1 MGPTFSCNTFLSSTF
16 DLCTEVGIC
25 LRKPF
30 LLPSAGGEG
39 KEQAQG
45 LWRGVAGD
53 HLAGAGRGQGE
64 VPGVR
69 PGEPTG
75 WTLQNWPEDYLK
87 TRNLEGP
94 RFAPIHHQHAE

>member
-1 MGPTFSCNTFLSSTF
+1 MGPTFSCNTFLSSAF

-25 LRKPF
+25 LGKPF

-45 LWRGVAGD
+45 LWRAVAGD
-53 HLAGAGRGQGE
+53 HLAGVGRGQGE

-94 RFAPIHHQHAE
+94 RFAPIHHQHGE